1 MTPTEFDEHFKGFR
15 HADKKSKHEKLSYT
29 RSKKLK
35 NIPKEFDW
43 TTKGAVTPV
52 IFLNFLNF

>member
-15 HADKKSKHEKLSYT
+15 HADKKPKNEKLSYT

-52 IFLNFLNF
+52 SFLI